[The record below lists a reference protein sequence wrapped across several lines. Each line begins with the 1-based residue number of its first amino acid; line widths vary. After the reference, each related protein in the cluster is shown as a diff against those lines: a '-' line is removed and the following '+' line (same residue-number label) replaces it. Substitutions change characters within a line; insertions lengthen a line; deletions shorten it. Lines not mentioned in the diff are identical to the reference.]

1 MATSKKAD
9 KTQQALLNDLQKA
22 VDEAETM
29 LKDVAGKG
37 EAETAEVKEKI
48 NKVFKKAMD
57 SFNDAQESAVEQG
70 REVAQKTQAYVH
82 ENPWQTIGIAGVA
95 GLLLGVLISRR

>member
-9 KTQQALLNDLQKA
+9 KTQQALLNDLKKA
-22 VDEAETM
+22 VDEAEAM
-29 LKDVAGKG
+29 LKDVADKG
-37 EAETAEVKEKI
+37 EEETEEIKEKV
-48 NKVFKKAMD
+48 NKVFKKAME
-57 SFNDAQESAVEQG
+57 SFSDAQETAREQS
-70 REVAQKTQAYVH
+70 REVVQKTQEYVH